1 MGCLASSSGAPG
13 LDETDGPCVLA
24 RSAHGSARYSPA
36 IALLDEASM
45 GRLIVGSGAW
55 LVALACGAAAAAEPV
70 APAARFVVLQDGAA
84 ILDQQSKLV
93 WVRCVEGMRWTGLA
107 CTGEPKLATHAEAM
121 ALAKA
126 RRESDGLA
134 WRLARVPELRQL
146 ASNKARPPG
155 LDAKFF
161 PAAPAG
167 WHWSGTASVDAAPVN
182 PYDYGNVAQ
191 GRTAENANR
200 VAFLHGWAVNLDTGV
215 ARGDVTK
222 ATRLP
227 VRLVRSGS

>member
-13 LDETDGPCVLA
+13 LDE
-24 RSAHGSARYSPA
+24 A
-36 IALLDEASM
+36 IALHDETSM
-45 GRLIVGSGAW
+45 RCLIVGSGAW
-55 LVALACGAAAAAEPV
+55 WVALACGAVGAAEPA
-70 APAARFVVLQDGAA
+70 APATRFVVLGDGAA
-84 ILDQQSKLV
+84 ILDLQSKLV
-93 WVRCVEGMRWTGLA
+93 WSRCVEGMRWTGSA
-107 CTGEPKLATHAEAM
+107 CMGERKLASHSEAM

-146 ASNKARPPG
+146 ASNKARAPG
-155 LDAKFF
+155 LDPKFF

-167 WHWSGTASVDAAPVN
+167 WHWSGTANVDTAPVN
-182 PYDYGNVAQ
+182 PYNYGNVAQ

-200 VAFLHGWAVNLDTGV
+200 MAFLHGWAVNLDTGV